1 MPQDLEEK
9 CVRDTMFWVYCG
21 ANDDISHDGDLVLKV
36 FVQNIE
42 LLGLK
47 HWATMMSELLLAKV
61 ELSRMSVFTPKA
73 SDVDEL
79 AENID
84 HFIAWVNALGRA
96 PEECLGKT
104 MLSAARFMCRAKR
117 FGKSNEYSLLAQ
129 RWVTVFQKPLS
140 KNALAV
146 AKVQQTC
153 EKTTR
158 S

>member
-1 MPQDLEEK
+1 M
-9 CVRDTMFWVYCG
+9 G
-21 ANDDISHDGDLVLKV
+21 ISEDGDLVLRV

-79 AENID
+79 VENID
-84 HFIAWVNALGRA
+84 HFIAWAKALGRA
-96 PEECLGKT
+96 PEECLGTT

-117 FGKSNEYSLLAQ
+117 FDRSNDYSL
-129 RWVTVFQKPLS
+129 
-140 KNALAV
+140 
-146 AKVQQTC
+146 
-153 EKTTR
+153 
-158 S
+158 